1 MTRLLIAL
9 LLATAALRCTAGMRV
24 LPQLPQGEKA
34 AMPNGAPQC

>member
-9 LLATAALRCTAGMRV
+9 LLATAALMARAGTRV

>member
-1 MTRLLIAL
+1 MTRLPIAL
-9 LLATAALRCTAGMRV
+9 LLATAALRCAAGTRV